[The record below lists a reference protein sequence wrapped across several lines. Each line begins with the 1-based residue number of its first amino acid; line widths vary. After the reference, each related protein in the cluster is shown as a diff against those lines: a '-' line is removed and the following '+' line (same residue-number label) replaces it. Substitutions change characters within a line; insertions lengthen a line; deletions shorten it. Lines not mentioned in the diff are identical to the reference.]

1 MQASR
6 QCGIFTGM
14 FRTQTLRNNSGTVLF
29 LALLFLAGCAQKS
42 NDTVLARFGGSKITA
57 SEFKEKMQNLPKEIK
72 NVVVHRKK
80 DFLEEMV
87 NEQYLYQEAMKR
99 NIQNEPELKELLE
112 AARRKILIAKLIQEE
127 IDKKISLDPAEATNF
142 YESHKEEFMTPLLLR
157 ASHILVKT
165 EAEANEIKNQLDAG
179 ADFEQLARAKSL
191 DNTGIRG
198 GDLGFFQKGQM
209 IPEFEEA
216 AFQMKKGEIGG
227 VVKTPF
233 GYHIIKLTDRA
244 EPAQRDFRQV
254 KNLVEKQLLNDKRS
268 KHFNEL
274 MKKLKGNDQIQID
287 EKALD
292 AVSSDS
298 V

>member
-1 MQASR
+1 
-6 QCGIFTGM
+6 M
-14 FRTQTLRNNSGTVLF
+14 FSKPNKILSF
-29 LALLFLAGCAQKS
+29 LVALLFLTGCAQKHS
-42 NDTVLARFGGSKITA
+42 GTVLARFGGSKITGP
-57 SEFKEKMQNLPKEIK
+57 EFKEKMQNLPKEIK
-72 NVVVHRKK
+72 NVARYHQK

-87 NEQYLYQEAMKR
+87 NERYLYQEAMRR
-99 NIQNEPELKELLE
+99 NIQNEPEVKQLLE
-112 AARRKILIAKLIQEE
+112 AARRKIVIAKLIQEE
-127 IDKKISLDPAEATNF
+127 IDKKISLGPDDATNF

-157 ASHILVKT
+157 AAHILVKT
-165 EAEANEIKNQLDAG
+165 EAESNEIKSQLDAG

-191 DNTGIRG
+191 DTTGIRG

-216 AFQMKKGEIGG
+216 AFKMKKGEVSG
-227 VVKTPF
+227 VIKTPF

-268 KHFNEL
+268 KLFNEF
-274 MKKLKGNDQIQID
+274 MKKLKGGDQIQID

-292 AVSSDS
+292 SVSKDS

>member
-1 MQASR
+1 MWYIHR
-6 QCGIFTGM
+6 M
-14 FRTQTLRNNSGTVLF
+14 FQIRTLRNNRGVVLLIALSF
-29 LALLFLAGCAQKS
+29 LTGCAQKPS
-42 NDTVLARFGGSKITA
+42 GTVLARFGSSKITA

-72 NVVVHRKK
+72 NVAIRRKK

-87 NEQYLYQEAMKR
+87 NEQYLYQEAMRR
-99 NIQNEPELKELLE
+99 NIQNEPEVKQLLE
-112 AARRKILIAKLIQEE
+112 AARRKIVIAKLIQEE
-127 IDKKISLDPAEATNF
+127 IDKKINLSSDNATNF
-142 YESHKEEFMTPLLLR
+142 YELHKEEFMTPLLLR

-165 EAEANEIKNQLDAG
+165 QGDADEVKNQLNAG
-179 ADFEQLARAKSL
+179 ADFEQLARTKSL
-191 DNTGIRG
+191 DNTAIRG
-198 GDLGFFQKGQM
+198 GDLGFFQRGQM

-216 AFQMKKGEIGG
+216 VFKMQKGEVSG
-227 VVKTPF
+227 VIKTPF

-268 KHFNEL
+268 KLFNEF

-292 AVSSDS
+292 VVSSSS

>member
-1 MQASR
+1 
-6 QCGIFTGM
+6 M
-14 FRTQTLRNNSGTVLF
+14 FQIRTLRNNSGTILF
-29 LALLFLAGCAQKS
+29 LALLFLAGCAQKPS
-42 NDTVLARFGGSKITA
+42 GTVLARFGSSKITA

-72 NVVVHRKK
+72 NVVLYRKK
-80 DFLEEMV
+80 YFLEEMV
-87 NEQYLYQEAMKR
+87 NEQYLYQEAMRR
-99 NIQNEPELKELLE
+99 NIQNEPEVKELLE
-112 AARRKILIAKLIQEE
+112 AARRKIVIAKVIQEE
-127 IDKKISLDPAEATNF
+127 IDKKINLDPGEATNF
-142 YESHKEEFMTPLLLR
+142 YESHKEEFMTPLLFR

-165 EAEANEIKNQLDAG
+165 EAEANEIKGQLDAG

-216 AFQMKKGEIGG
+216 AFQMKKGEVGG

-254 KNLVEKQLLNDKRS
+254 KNLVEKQLVNDKRS
-268 KHFNEL
+268 KLFNEL

-292 AVSSDS
+292 SVSSDP